1 MAIHSKVFIQIL
13 YIFETRNGLGK
24 PQKLK
29 RNLIL
34 ERRFNDSRG
43 FQACTAHL
51 EMKIAVPSH
60 FTTEVKNNSAYKKW
74 NNWWRIVS
82 PGLSAEGMGASEI
95 SACALTYINMLS

>member
-60 FTTEVKNNSAYKKW
+60 FTTIKSGISLPFMQN
-74 NNWWRIVS
+74 IIGG
-82 PGLSAEGMGASEI
+82 GLL
-95 SACALTYINMLS
+95 ALD